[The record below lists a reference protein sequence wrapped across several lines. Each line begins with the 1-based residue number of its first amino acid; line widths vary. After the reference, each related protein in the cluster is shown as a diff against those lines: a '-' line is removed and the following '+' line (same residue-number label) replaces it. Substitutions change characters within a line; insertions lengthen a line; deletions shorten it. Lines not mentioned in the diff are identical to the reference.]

1 MTTQE
6 AWQKQTE
13 RLEFYRQSNP
23 ALITREKK
31 RSEKEIFEEIGIY
44 NIPLDKP
51 LGYIRL
57 FPQDF
62 IVEEKMNGGNVARIN
77 EIKRN
82 TAEKKNEKDNTLYA
96 KFIKIGIPTNVAVER
111 ISERLKIDKNKI
123 GYAGLKDADAVT
135 AQFVAFSGIRMAPE
149 EATRQKIPNVY
160 LTDFHYGKGSLAP
173 GDLEENIFTITTRV
187 KGAVDDKFKIKIE
200 TITKFGVLNYFQS
213 QRFGGLR
220 LLSHK
225 LGKLIMR
232 GDYELAVKYF
242 LLKSSSDDIPL
253 IKELRK
259 RAEKIF
265 PDWMEIKKIFEELPY
280 TFCNE
285 IKLLEYLT
293 NAPFNYVGALIEI
306 SDQTQLWA
314 YAYASWLFNKHL
326 SAYAKINGC
335 INEKFPTI
343 LSDDPVDWELYRS
356 YLQEDGTA
364 EFRKN
369 LRPFKFIQMKKRL
382 TAGRIFP
389 KDIKYRE
396 FKGGVIINFTLP
408 KGAYATTFL
417 TNLFELEQGLPVPE
431 GISLEEIDP
440 KEKMGEGS
448 IKEIKEI
455 FKDCW
460 HSKIENIV

>member
-6 AWQKQTE
+6 AWQKQVE
-13 RLEFYRQSNP
+13 RMEFYRQSNP
-23 ALITREKK
+23 ALITRTEKK
-31 RSEKEIFEEIGIY
+31 KEKEIFKEIGIY

-62 IVEEKMNGGNVARIN
+62 IVEEKMNDGNVARVD
-77 EIKRN
+77 EIKQN

-96 KFIKIGIPTNVAVER
+96 NLIKIGIPTNVAVKR
-111 ISERLKIDKNKI
+111 ISECLKIDKNKI
-123 GYAGLKDADAVT
+123 GYAGLKDADALT
-135 AQFVAFSGIRMAPE
+135 AQLVAFPGIRITAE
-149 EATRQKIPNVY
+149 EVMNQKIPSIHLANFY
-160 LTDFHYGKGSLAP
+160 YSQGSLTP
-173 GDLEENIFTITTRV
+173 GDLEANIFTITIRT
-187 KGAVDDKFKIKIE
+187 KEAIDEKFRIKID
-200 TITKFGVLNYFQS
+200 TIAKFGVLNYFQS

-232 GDYELAVKYF
+232 GEYELAVKCF

-259 RAEKIF
+259 KAEKEY
-265 PDWMEIKKIFEELPY
+265 PDWKKIKNIFEELPY
-280 TFCNE
+280 TFFNE
-285 IKLLEYLT
+285 LKLLNYLI
-293 NAPFNYVGALIEI
+293 NDPENYIGALIEI

-326 SAYAKINGC
+326 SAYAKANGC
-335 INEKFPTI
+335 VSEKFPTI
-343 LSDDPVDWELYRS
+343 LSDNPADWKLYGR
-356 YLQEDGTA
+356 YLEEDGTA

-369 LRPFKFIQMKKRL
+369 LYPFKFIQMRKRL
-382 TAGRIFP
+382 TASRIFP

-396 FKGGVIINFTLP
+396 FKGGVVINFTLP

-417 TNLFELEQGLPVPE
+417 TNLFELEQSLPVPA

-440 KEKMGEGS
+440 KEKMGEGN

-460 HSKIENIV
+460 YAKIENIV